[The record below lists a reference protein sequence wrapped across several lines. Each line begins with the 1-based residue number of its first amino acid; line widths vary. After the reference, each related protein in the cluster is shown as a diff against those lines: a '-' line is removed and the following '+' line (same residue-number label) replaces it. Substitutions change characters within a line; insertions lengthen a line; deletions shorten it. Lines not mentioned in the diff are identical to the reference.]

1 VRTDIESDQL
11 VSALA
16 GGSASV
22 CTQFIFVPTD
32 IVAQYM
38 MIHNQSAAFTGSA
51 KNAVVLDI
59 LKTDNLRGRLTL
71 GKEFFYQT

>member
-1 VRTDIESDQL
+1 MTLPQLSASFIYSSVYEKLRNVLTVRTSIESDQL

-32 IVAQYM
+32 IVC
-38 MIHNQSAAFTGSA
+38 
-51 KNAVVLDI
+51 KC
-59 LKTDNLRGRLTL
+59 
-71 GKEFFYQT
+71 